1 MHSKYESMCPTLAKR
16 DTSVFSDFC
25 LFTLSHEGPVRRP
38 SLARYACKQG
48 HGDEAKSTVKGL
60 AVRISTLTQPQLLTR
75 STGKQL
81 VVSVVGG

>member
-1 MHSKYESMCPTLAKR
+1 MHTKYESVSYFGQEGHS
-16 DTSVFSDFC
+16 SVFSDFC

-48 HGDEAKSTVKGL
+48 HGDEAKSTVEGL
-60 AVRISTLTQPQLLTR
+60 AVRISTLIQPQLLAR